1 MEIFAKLTLVIGVSR
16 RVGTLAFDYATL
28 KNKLIMQKVEGGVWT

>member
-16 RVGTLAFDYATL
+16 RVGTLAFDYARL
-28 KNKLIMQKVEGGVWT
+28 KKQINNAKS